1 MDIWL
6 NTRERLLRTTDEIHH
21 GQDLSS
27 FNFSFT
33 LIFFFF
39 VWNVLGNNLPSLY
52 FLNFLLICFNY
63 SSCMSHQIYT
73 LGACSNVMFTMQYS
87 VFQSMLASYIAAMK
101 DLCFVAVLCQ

>member
-39 VWNVLGNNLPSLY
+39 
-52 FLNFLLICFNY
+52 
-63 SSCMSHQIYT
+63 CMECVRKQFAKFILFELS
-73 LGACSNVMFTMQYS
+73 VDMF
-87 VFQSMLASYIAAMK
+87 
-101 DLCFVAVLCQ
+101 